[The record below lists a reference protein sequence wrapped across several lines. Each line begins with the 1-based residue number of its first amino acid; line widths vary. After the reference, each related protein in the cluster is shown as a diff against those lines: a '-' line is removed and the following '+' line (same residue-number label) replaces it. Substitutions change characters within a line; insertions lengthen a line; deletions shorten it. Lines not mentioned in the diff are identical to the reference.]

1 MKKFFA
7 KNLKIRGRFSKIKNL
22 NIRKNS
28 KIKTKL
34 IVNFCAVAI
43 LPIIVVGSFS
53 YLIARNTLDS
63 KENTFSQQL
72 LSQINVNI
80 NSLLLEYENKST
92 LALANPN
99 LASQINESSISS
111 DDYDKMSAENQAVQI
126 LDSISNSDNNIQSFF
141 ILKTDGEIV
150 GNIEDSFKNYFSQ
163 NFNNSKIY
171 NQVMNNSS
179 QERWVTG
186 INNDY
191 SRIFLIRQYKDM
203 LNGNSYGFL
212 VMSIDSNSFNNI
224 FQKMQLEK
232 NCGFEILDNDKH
244 ILYNFGNSKVTEAI
258 SNEVY
263 KNQSGNF
270 EKSNNFISFNSFN
283 NDWKI
288 IYNIPLNVLL
298 SDINMLGILTLIII
312 LICGIVATV
321 IGLRM
326 ALGISTPIY
335 SIINSMKK
343 AEKGD
348 LTSVI
353 SYKNKDEFGDLAE
366 SFNKMLENIKR
377 LIENTAQISEKV
389 SLSADNITS
398 STQQFTIAINEIASA
413 VETITIGA
421 SDQAKESSITINT
434 MKGLSGKIDSVTNG
448 MKNIVNASEQT
459 KEIGSSSILVIN
471 QLNEKTNK
479 SLSVASEINKE
490 IHTLKNSSKEIEKII
505 KAIKS
510 ISNQTSLLALN
521 ASIEAARAGE
531 AGKGFSVVAEEIRK
545 LAEMSNS
552 STDMISKIVNT
563 IQEGTESTVK
573 LVESANNI
581 FKEQEMSVNVTA
593 NTFQEIIRRTEEI
606 SVHTEDIK
614 IMINEMNNEKEKAL
628 KAVEKITAIAE
639 DSSASTQQVMA
650 TIEEESASS
659 EELAKM
665 SKQLYEAVQVLD
677 NSIKIFNTNEQI
689 GV

>member
-1 MKKFFA
+1 MKKFFI
-7 KNLKIRGRFSKIKNL
+7 KNFKIRGRLSEIKNL

-28 KIKTKL
+28 KIKTRL

-53 YLIARNTLDS
+53 YLIARNTLYS

-99 LASQINESSISS
+99 LASQIKESYISS
-111 DDYDKMSAENQAVQI
+111 DGYDKVTAENQAVQI
-126 LDSISNSDNNIQSFF
+126 INSISNADTNIQSFF
-141 ILKTDGEIV
+141 ILKNDGEIV
-150 GNIEDSFKNYFSQ
+150 GNIEDNFTNYFSK

-171 NQVMNNSS
+171 NQVMNSSS
-179 QERWVTG
+179 QTCWATG

-203 LNGNSYGFL
+203 LNGNPYGFL

-232 NCGFEILDNDKH
+232 NCGFEILDNNKH
-244 ILYNFGNSKVTEAI
+244 ILYNFGNSKVAGAI

-270 EKSNNFISFNSFN
+270 QKSNNLISFNSFN
-283 NDWKI
+283 NGWKI

-312 LICGIVATV
+312 LICGIVSTV

-353 SYKNKDEFGDLAE
+353 SYKNQDEFGDLAE

-377 LIENTAQISEKV
+377 LIENTAQISKKV

-421 SDQAKESSITINT
+421 SEQAKESSITINT
-434 MKGLSGKIDSVTNG
+434 MKGLSGKIDSVTKG
-448 MKNIVNASEQT
+448 MENIVNVSEQT

-471 QLNEKTNK
+471 ELNEKTNK
-479 SLSVASEINKE
+479 SLSVASEINKG

-563 IQEGTESTVK
+563 IHEGTESTVK

-581 FKEQEMSVNVTA
+581 FKEQEMSVNATA
-593 NTFQEIIRRTEEI
+593 NTFQEIIRHTEDI
-606 SVHTEDIK
+606 SLHTEDIK

-665 SKQLYEAVQVLD
+665 SKQLYEAVQVLE
-677 NSIKIFNTNEQI
+677 SSMKIFKINA
-689 GV
+689 